1 MSGGPSKPQIARSGR
16 RAPSSEVGDGLRS
29 RFARNVR
36 LLRRKRQ
43 MTQEQLATA
52 AGLCRTFLNPLE
64 RGRHSATL
72 ETIGTLA
79 KALDVPPE
87 RLMLAETA

>member
-1 MSGGPSKPQIARSGR
+1 
-16 RAPSSEVGDGLRS
+16 
-29 RFARNVR
+29 
-36 LLRRKRQ
+36 

-72 ETIGTLA
+72 ETICTLA